1 MSALPSIISSVNT
14 IMQYNQHLWSLY
26 YTVVDIGG
34 NAKVEGGHSCLGMT
48 KHKEKGG
55 NLSERNTDK
64 GSWEDSMD
72 MGSDGKEQGKL
83 NGGGD

>member
-1 MSALPSIISSVNT
+1 
-14 IMQYNQHLWSLY
+14 MQYNQHLWSLY

-55 NLSERNTDK
+55 NLPQRNTDK
-64 GSWEDSMD
+64 KGALGASTD